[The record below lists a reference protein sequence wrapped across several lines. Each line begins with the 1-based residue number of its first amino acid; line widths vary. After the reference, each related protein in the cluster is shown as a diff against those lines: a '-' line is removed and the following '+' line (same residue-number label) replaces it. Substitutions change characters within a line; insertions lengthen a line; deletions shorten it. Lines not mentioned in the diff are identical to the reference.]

1 MKSGRLLKSFITLVI
16 GFAVTVSSPAYSQA
30 VVEVPGTSPPCTGDC
45 TGGGGIG

>member
-30 VVEVPGTSPPCTGDC
+30 VVEVPGTSHLAPEIVPGAAE
-45 TGGGGIG
+45 